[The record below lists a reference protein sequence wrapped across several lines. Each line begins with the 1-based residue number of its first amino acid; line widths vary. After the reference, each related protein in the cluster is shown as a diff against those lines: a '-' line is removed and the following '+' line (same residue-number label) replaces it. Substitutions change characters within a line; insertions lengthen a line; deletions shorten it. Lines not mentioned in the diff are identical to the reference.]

1 MLPFFLFSTLL
12 SPIFTE
18 SEKQQWICNSS
29 DAIISYSYCDH
40 MKIPISISSEPCIRL
55 KGTNGFVHVEFI
67 PRGNLKNLYFNLFI
81 NINSIELPKR
91 KEIVC
96 HGYDDD
102 YSFCRALKGGP
113 SQMCCRSHCW
123 GYRGKAVLFEFHHH
137 SPP

>member
-1 MLPFFLFSTLL
+1 
-12 SPIFTE
+12 
-18 SEKQQWICNSS
+18 
-29 DAIISYSYCDH
+29 

-102 YSFCRALKGGP
+102 YSFCRALKGD
-113 SQMCCRSHCW
+113 MIFRK
-123 GYRGKAVLFEFHHH
+123 YGKGCQH
-137 SPP
+137 SNTIFLRRNTIS

>member
-1 MLPFFLFSTLL
+1 MLPFILFLMLL
-12 SPIFTE
+12 SPIFIE

-40 MKIPISISSEPCIRL
+40 MKFPISISSEPCIRL

-81 NINSIELPKR
+81 NVNSIELPKR
-91 KEIVC
+91 KEVVC

-102 YSFCRALKGGP
+102 YSFCRALKGGKLLTCT
-113 SQMCCRSHCW
+113 S
-123 GYRGKAVLFEFHHH
+123 YRLDRN
-137 SPP
+137 SL